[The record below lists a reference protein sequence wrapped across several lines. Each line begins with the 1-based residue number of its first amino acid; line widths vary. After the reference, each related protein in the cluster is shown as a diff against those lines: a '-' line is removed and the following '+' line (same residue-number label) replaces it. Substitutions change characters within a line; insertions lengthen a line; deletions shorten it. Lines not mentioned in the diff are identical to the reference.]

1 MNLFNNPQ
9 MFIISTLRE
18 EADSLLVQKSIYWFI
33 FPLIYHPIKL
43 QSGLFFGYFIY

>member
-18 EADSLLVQKSIYWFI
+18 EADLLVQKLIYWFI
-33 FPLIYHPIKL
+33 FPLIYYPIKL